1 MKEEEAGFGKE
12 AKVGSKREKER
23 HGGNYSSS
31 VLLLSAV
38 THMKKT
44 KTKHKNTKRKKKKPE
59 DLKRRR
65 GAA

>member
-12 AKVGSKREKER
+12 AKVGSKREIER

-38 THMKKT
+38 THMKKQRL
-44 KTKHKNTKRKKKKPE
+44 KTQKGKRKS
-59 DLKRRR
+59 LKI
-65 GAA
+65 